1 MELLNI
7 EVWKQMLEEF
17 GISSQVVIYA
27 MILLTT
33 VLLTLTLGFLF
44 LGSRSPLDK
53 KLRQISEDGSPTGR
67 KPYDFSN
74 TLESLSPFIS
84 KGNKKDNETYSEK
97 LMHAGFHEKSS

>member
-33 VLLTLTLGFLF
+33 VLFT
-44 LGSRSPLDK
+44 
-53 KLRQISEDGSPTGR
+53 
-67 KPYDFSN
+67 
-74 TLESLSPFIS
+74 
-84 KGNKKDNETYSEK
+84 
-97 LMHAGFHEKSS
+97 